1 MFAGKPCI
9 GDMWHPPEDS
19 RDYVGGHLTCDVC
32 GAIEDDDRRE
42 SEPMRTD
49 CGNCYG
55 NGCSSCGGKGWV
67 ETEAGRIAREE
78 WEDGAYDRAQDARI
92 MGED

>member
-1 MFAGKPCI
+1 M
-9 GDMWHPPEDS
+9 
-19 RDYVGGHLTCDVC
+19 T
-32 GAIEDDDRRE
+32 RE
-42 SEPMRTD
+42 PARED

-55 NGCSSCGGKGWV
+55 NGCVSCGMRGTV